1 VRAAFAW
8 ALDRM
13 VLTLEAV
20 EAATEPTDAA

>member
-1 VRAAFAW
+1 VRGAFAW

-13 VLTLEAV
+13 VLTLKAV